1 MLSSSQDTCVDT
13 VTYRV
18 RPGSHECAIATF
30 AIKIYQ
36 RRLRCSWI
44 RCADAVSRSD
54 TLGHVSAPFSY
65 FLAHCLSGHLSHW
78 SVRVYIKREGLL
90 DVMRWM

>member
-36 RRLRCSWI
+36 RRLRGF
-44 RCADAVSRSD
+44 DALMLFRVQ
-54 TLGHVSAPFSY
+54 TL
-65 FLAHCLSGHLSHW
+65 LAMYPRRLVIFWL
-78 SVRVYIKREGLL
+78 IA
-90 DVMRWM
+90 